1 MKKQAWLRTAGL
13 ASAAAALTLTVTPIG
28 EGFPLDGV
36 THAEAASPTYQTTEN
51 LNLRTGA
58 SAEHDAAAIIPKG
71 KHVQV
76 LSKSG
81 SWYEV
86 RYGSKTGYV
95 NSAFLKKAGKPEPV
109 LETYAAV
116 ENLNLREGA
125 GMEYGIITEI
135 PKGEKVTYL
144 SKNGKWFKVSYGIHT
159 GYVNAGF
166 LTDDPVKDMK
176 NYPAPSTDTPG
187 TYIDG
192 ILIVNKENAL
202 PSNYNPGVIP
212 EAEQAVV
219 DMTADAKKQGVEIRT
234 VSAFR
239 SFSYQTGLYD
249 NYVTQYGYAK
259 ADTISAKA
267 GHSEHQAGLA
277 FDFAGSSNRGL
288 STSFAETE
296 EGKWLAAN
304 AHKYGFILRYPKG
317 KEHITGYQFE
327 PWHFRYLGTEQAGK
341 VKNSGKTLE
350 EFLNINL
357 K

>member
-1 MKKQAWLRTAGL
+1 MKKQSWVKSAGL
-13 ASAAAALTLTVTPIG
+13 ASAAAALTFAVTPIG
-28 EGFPLDGV
+28 EGFPLNGV

-58 SAEHDAAAIIPKG
+58 SAEHDVVAIIPKG
-71 KHVQV
+71 EHIQYI
-76 LSKSG
+76 SKSDA
-81 SWYEV
+81 WYKV
-86 RYGSKTGYV
+86 RYGSETGFV
-95 NSAFLKKAGKPEPV
+95 NPAFLKKADKLEPV
-109 LETYAAV
+109 LKTYAAL

-125 GMEYGIITEI
+125 GTEYGIITEI

-144 SKNGKWFKVSYGIHT
+144 SKNGKWLKVSYGIHA
-159 GYVNAGF
+159 GYVNADF
-166 LTDDPVKDMK
+166 LTDDPVKDME

-192 ILIVNKENAL
+192 ILVINKENAL
-202 PSNYNPGVIP
+202 PSDYNPGVIP
-212 EAEQAVV
+212 EAEQAAA
-219 DMTADAKKQGVEIRT
+219 DMTADAKKQGIEIRT

-249 NYVTQYGYAK
+249 NYVNQYGSAK
-259 ADTISAKA
+259 ANTISAKA

-277 FDFAGSSNRGL
+277 FDFAGTSNTGL
-288 STSFAETE
+288 SKSFADTQ
-296 EGKWLAAN
+296 EGQWLAAN
-304 AHKYGFILRYPKG
+304 AHKYGFILRYPEG

-327 PWHFRYLGTEQAGK
+327 PWHFRYLGSEHAVK

-350 EFLNINL
+350 EYLGVTE